1 MGNDAHDHFAIL
13 NKMEAFMKSFALFNK
28 DGSLKET
35 ELPWEHGIMCSIHS
49 TRKLYNDLVSNGNFD
64 FLLTSRLNQDC
75 LENFFSGL
83 RGTCESFLLK
93 CYSLLL
99 RLVDTA

>member
-49 TRKLYNDLVSNGNFD
+49 TRKLYNDLVANGDFD

-83 RGTCESFLLK
+83 RGMFDFFLL
-93 CYSLLL
+93 L
-99 RLVDTA
+99 